1 MEQVDRYTGLAVG
14 FPRGVTPAVTSR
26 FIILTLSYRGVQLW
40 AIQLFP
46 EAPSEPGACRCVINE
61 DGSAFILV
69 HGCSSDAQ
77 RYRQLQIAWTL

>member
-1 MEQVDRYTGLAVG
+1 MEQVDRYAGPAAG

-46 EAPSEPGACRCVINE
+46 EAPTEPTACRCVINE
-61 DGSAFILV
+61 DRSALMPV
-69 HGCSSDAQ
+69 RGCSSIAQ
-77 RYRQLQIAWTL
+77 KSRQLQIA